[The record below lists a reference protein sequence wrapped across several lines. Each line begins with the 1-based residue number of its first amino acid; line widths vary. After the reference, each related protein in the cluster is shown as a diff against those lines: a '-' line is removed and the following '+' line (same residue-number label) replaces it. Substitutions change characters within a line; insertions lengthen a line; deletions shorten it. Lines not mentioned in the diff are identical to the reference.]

1 MKIWLWLAVLPVF
14 VLFSSFNSAKEE
26 HPVVIVIHGGAGDI
40 VKEGMTADEIK
51 AYQDKLDEALEAGY
65 KLMQG
70 GGSSTDAVEAAINVM
85 ENAGIFDAGK
95 GAVFNSEGK
104 IELDASIMQGKDL
117 KAGAVAGVTVIKN
130 PITAAK
136 AVMQH
141 TRHVLLVAHGAEE
154 FARSQG
160 LAIVDPSYFYTEKSH
175 QDWLKVKAKD
185 DSLRKSGHGSI
196 GDKNKFGTVGVVA
209 LDKQGN
215 LAAGTSTGGTTN
227 KLAGRVGDSPLI
239 GAGTYADNASC
250 GVSCTGTGEYFIRL
264 GVARDIAD
272 MVAYKGY
279 TVQKALETA
288 LEKVK
293 NLGGTGGII
302 ALDTKGNIAI
312 DFITKGMN
320 RGYIDKNGKKEIK
333 MFREN

>member
-1 MKIWLWLAVLPVF
+1 MKKIVWLAALPVF
-14 VLFSSFNSAKEE
+14 FMLTSFYPITDE

-40 VKEGMTADEIK
+40 VKENMSADDIK
-51 AYQDKLDEALEAGY
+51 AYQDKLDEALQAGY
-65 KLMQG
+65 KLMQNG
-70 GGSSTDAVEAAINVM
+70 GNSTDAVEAAINVM

-117 KAGAVAGVTVIKN
+117 KAGAVAAVTVIKN

-141 TRHVLLVAHGAEE
+141 TRHVMLVAKGAEE

-175 QDWLKVKAKD
+175 QDWLRTKARE

-196 GDKNKFGTVGVVA
+196 DANKKFGTVGVVA
-209 LDKQGN
+209 LDKDGN

-272 MVAYKGY
+272 MV
-279 TVQKALETA
+279 
-288 LEKVK
+288 
-293 NLGGTGGII
+293 
-302 ALDTKGNIAI
+302 
-312 DFITKGMN
+312 
-320 RGYIDKNGKKEIK
+320 
-333 MFREN
+333 

>member
-1 MKIWLWLAVLPVF
+1 MRKMLLVAALPVF
-14 VLFSSFNSAKEE
+14 LLLTSFHAPADE

-40 VKEGMTADEIK
+40 EKKNMSANDIK

-65 KLMQG
+65 KLMQNG
-70 GGSSTDAVEAAINVM
+70 GNSTDAVEAAINVM

-117 KAGAVAGVTVIKN
+117 KAGSVAAVTVIKN

-141 TRHVLLVAHGAEE
+141 TRHVMLVARGAEE
-154 FARSQG
+154 FARTQG
-160 LAIVDPSYFYTEKSH
+160 LEIVDPSYFYTERSH
-175 QDWLKVKAKD
+175 QDWLNVKKNE

-196 GDKNKFGTVGVVA
+196 DANKKFGTVGVVA

-239 GAGTYADNASC
+239 GAGTYADNVSC

-272 MVAYKGY
+272 MVEYKGY
-279 TVQKALETA
+279 SVQKALETA
-288 LEKVK
+288 LDKVK

-333 MFREN
+333 MFKD